1 MVLTPE
7 RLAPPTE
14 PNVEPRHATVPGT
27 RPGRPARVVGPS
39 DADALVV
46 QAIAAGT
53 TDPRRAAE
61 RLLTAAGRDR
71 DRLERA
77 ASVLIQ
83 RLKLRSD
90 DFEATLALRIVERA
104 LAAAPYPDG
113 PWRWQQRLSPRR
125 IRATR
130 RRAARRR
137 FTDGRLPTRRTR
149 PRWTRAHVN
158 QEGV

>member
-1 MVLTPE
+1 MVVTPE
-7 RLAPPTE
+7 RLAPPIE
-14 PNVEPRHATVPGT
+14 PKADSRHGTAPGPRP
-27 RPGRPARVVGPS
+27 RRPARATAS
-39 DADALVV
+39 DADALVA

-61 RLLTAAGRDR
+61 RLLAAANRDR
-71 DRLERA
+71 ERLERA
-77 ASVLIQ
+77 ASALIQ
-83 RLKLRSD
+83 RLTLRSD

-113 PWRWQQRLSPRR
+113 PWRWHQRLSSRR

-137 FTDGRLPTRRTR
+137 FRDGRLPTMRTR
-149 PRWTRAHVN
+149 PTFTRAHIDRG
-158 QEGV
+158 GV

>member
-1 MVLTPE
+1 MVMSPE
-7 RLAPPTE
+7 RLAPPIE
-14 PNVEPRHATVPGT
+14 PKAAPRHGTVPGT
-27 RPGRPARVVGPS
+27 RPGRPARATPS
-39 DADALVV
+39 DTDALVA

-53 TDPRRAAE
+53 ADPRRAAE
-61 RLLTAAGRDR
+61 RLLAAAGRDR
-71 DRLERA
+71 ERLERA

-83 RLKLRSD
+83 RLTLRSN

-113 PWRWQQRLSPRR
+113 PWRWQQQLSPRR

-137 FTDGRLPTRRTR
+137 FRDGRHPMNRHR
-149 PRWTRAHVN
+149 PGLSRAQTD